1 MTPRFCGS
9 DRKTLDDKNRLMIP
23 AKFKDELL
31 RESGGANRIVVSMWM
46 DPCLAIHTTREWN
59 VLCQDLLRV
68 RNGDR
73 EFRRFKG
80 ALISKAE
87 ELELDKQGRILLPPH
102 LREYAG
108 IKRDVTIAGEIERLL
123 IWDSERYAEWYDLDD
138 DKLSELNDRYLSAQE
153 TSPAGGMAPP
163 A

>member
-23 AKFKDELL
+23 AKFKEELL
-31 RESGGANRIVVSMWM
+31 RESGGCNRIVVSMWL
-46 DPCLAIHTTREWN
+46 DPCLAIHTVSEWDLLCRE
-59 VLCQDLLRV
+59 LLRV

-73 EFRRFKG
+73 DFRRFKG

-87 ELELDKQGRILLPPH
+87 ELELDRQGRILLPPH

-123 IWDSERYAEWYDLDD
+123 IWDTDRYTEWYNLDD
-138 DKLSELNDRYLSAQE
+138 NQLSDLNDKYLSRVEWPPTGGSA
-153 TSPAGGMAPP
+153 PAV
-163 A
+163 